1 VASFLRCHG
10 EEQRMLPALVI
21 IEPAR
26 TSKLAV
32 DSRSEVVWLLF
43 FGTG

>member
-21 IEPAR
+21 IKAAR
-26 TSKLAV
+26 AGQLAV
-32 DSRSEVVWLLF
+32 DSRGEVV
-43 FGTG
+43 